1 MGIFFLLLVSNRK
14 HAKTTLICIENL
26 LDFHQNNR
34 AIFMKPCAMVRI
46 VRCSVFV
53 EHTPC
58 MKPCATVR
66 IMWCL
71 WSAHHVTVYM
81 YRNTCVGVSKIQRKG
96 ILLCFSIDL
105 SLKYTLSILL
115 CFHLPTCF
123 IVLFDSLSWNLQH
136 SQKKQDGQ

>member
-1 MGIFFLLLVSNRK
+1 M
-14 HAKTTLICIENL
+14 
-26 LDFHQNNR
+26 
-34 AIFMKPCAMVRI
+34 
-46 VRCSVFV
+46 
-53 EHTPC
+53 
-58 MKPCATVR
+58 
-66 IMWCL
+66 
-71 WSAHHVTVYM
+71 TVYM

-136 SQKKQDGQ
+136 SKKKNRMANVIGGGFCVNYYKQDLLLGLFLIEV